1 MEQTQEL
8 LSSHVRLSEDGRR
21 VKILDQSQLPNREV
35 YLELSGLEEL
45 CEAIIALRVRGA
57 PAIGGESPGG
67 IWRRDFSSW
76 GRGFSAKRR

>member
-45 CEAIIALRVRGA
+45 
-57 PAIGGESPGG
+57 
-67 IWRRDFSSW
+67 
-76 GRGFSAKRR
+76 